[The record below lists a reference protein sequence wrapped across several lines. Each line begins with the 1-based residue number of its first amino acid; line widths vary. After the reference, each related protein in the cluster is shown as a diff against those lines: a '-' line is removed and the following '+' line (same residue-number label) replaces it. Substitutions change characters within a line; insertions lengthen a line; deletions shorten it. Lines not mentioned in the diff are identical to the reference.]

1 MTNDPASIVLDLVN
15 SSPQPVDSNRDNQL
29 LMECSDYDF
38 LRYLFSIQ
46 RIFSQFPDAF
56 ALLGIEGV
64 ISLTQNPYQ

>member
-1 MTNDPASIVLDLVN
+1 MTNDPASDVLDLVN
-15 SSPQPVDSNRDNQL
+15 FSPQPVDSNRDNQL